1 MSKQAA
7 TCISA
12 DCRIPGS
19 EADKRKLFCRREI
32 AVCGGSPDPEGGGE
46 FADRFAGGSEPAQ
59 LFLAIEA
66 ELVRFGGR
74 QIPGAPRRIDARP
87 LDVLSRARETKF
99 CPCFRAADRNRTVPR
114 HIPSGMSRELT
125 PRAAISQSG
134 ELVPECDG
142 KRRFGRYSLVR
153 PYRDR
158 TAFTVVERP
167 NPMLHPVPPHSS
179 PTCIPGR
186 LDQEEEDT
194 LARVAPDPRHRGS
207 RSIPPKGAHR

>member
-1 MSKQAA
+1 
-7 TCISA
+7 
-12 DCRIPGS
+12 
-19 EADKRKLFCRREI
+19 
-32 AVCGGSPDPEGGGE
+32 
-46 FADRFAGGSEPAQ
+46 
-59 LFLAIEA
+59 
-66 ELVRFGGR
+66 
-74 QIPGAPRRIDARP
+74 
-87 LDVLSRARETKF
+87 
-99 CPCFRAADRNRTVPR
+99 
-114 HIPSGMSRELT
+114 MSRELT

-134 ELVPECDG
+134 ELVPEVTENVDSAG
-142 KRRFGRYSLVR
+142 TSLVR